1 MGYTGGTL
9 GDPTYHSLGD
19 HTEAFQVDFDPSR
32 ITYRALLDIFWNS
45 HRSQRPAY
53 SRQYRAVLFHDG
65 VDQQEQAEASR
76 AAVAARQSAPVVTAL
91 EPLLRFYRAEDYHQK
106 YLLRR
111 DAELMAAFAGYDAG
125 AFTDSTVAARL
136 NGFASGD
143 GTGELLDEEGTRY
156 GLPERT
162 LARLQARVRANARRF
177 EAG

>member
-9 GDPTYHSLGD
+9 ADPTYHSLGD

-32 ITYRALLDIFWNS
+32 ISYRALVDLFWNS

-53 SRQYRAVLFHDG
+53 SRQYRAVLFYDG
-65 VDQQEQAEASR
+65 VEQQAQAEASR
-76 AAVAARQSAPVVTAL
+76 TAVAAQQSAPVLTSL
-91 EPLLRFYRAEDYHQK
+91 EPLHRFYRAEDYHQK

-111 DAELMAAFAGYDAG
+111 DAELMAAFAGYDTN

-143 GTGELLDEEGTRY
+143 GTRERLDAEGARY
-156 GLPERT
+156 GLPART
-162 LARLQARVRANARRF
+162 LARLQAHVAAQRRHD
-177 EAG
+177 GR